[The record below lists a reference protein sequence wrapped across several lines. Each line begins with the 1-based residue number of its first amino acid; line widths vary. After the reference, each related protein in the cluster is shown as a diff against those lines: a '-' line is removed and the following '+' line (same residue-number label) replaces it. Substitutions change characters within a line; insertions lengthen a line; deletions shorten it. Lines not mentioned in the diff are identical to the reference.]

1 MTIVFHRNG
10 AMKLKMVLL
19 DFFSLNAEVIKK
31 VLIFYQK
38 ATVQGSVKLKSKF
51 IILEI
56 QRTDIWY
63 FKDEQKDNS
72 DKKFILRS
80 F

>member
-1 MTIVFHRNG
+1 
-10 AMKLKMVLL
+10 MKLKMVLL